1 MKPLRFCALI
11 LVMAVMAVATSTQA
25 QEPKKLSLQ
34 SALDLASRQNLDLLA
49 ARAQRAVAQAGVR
62 IAKQIPNP
70 TASVAVLRDTPHES
84 LFFDQQ
90 LEIGGRRKRRIELAR
105 QEGGLTE
112 VDITTLERQ
121 VRREVREAFYNL
133 ALARG
138 ISSQRGQASKLGERL
153 HDIAQARFDA
163 GDVPQLEVVQSDLEV
178 SRAHADFQIAQQE
191 EKVALSELNAL
202 LNEPAGTDWQLE
214 GPLDSLPPQIP
225 LAELVDRASASNAEL
240 QRVAQEQKVE
250 KSRQSLFEAERIPN
264 LGTEFGADFNA
275 PHDFRVGP
283 RGQLTME
290 LPIFTRNQG
299 EIAQSKASQHALS
312 TEAEATRRS
321 VAGRVESA
329 YFELDA
335 RRAEVE
341 IYRKDLVPATEHL
354 ESMAEESYRAGKSS
368 ILTVLDA
375 QRNVQQV
382 HQEYLQSVFNAQSS
396 FARLEE
402 TVGAPLD

>member
-1 MKPLRFCALI
+1 
-11 LVMAVMAVATSTQA
+11 MAVVAVATSTRA

-90 LEIGGRRKRRIELAR
+90 LEIGGRRKQRIELAR

-112 VDITTLERQ
+112 VDIATLERQ

-138 ISSQRGQASKLGERL
+138 ISSQRGQASKLAERL

-178 SRAHADFQIAQQE
+178 SRAHADFRIAQQE

-202 LNEPAGTDWQLE
+202 LNEPAATDWQLE

-225 LAELVDRASASNAEL
+225 LAELVDRATASNTEL
-240 QRVAQEQKVE
+240 RRVAQEQKVE

-264 LGTEFGADFNA
+264 LGLEFGTDFNS
-275 PHDFRVGP
+275 PREFRVGP

-299 EIAQSKASQHALS
+299 EIAQSRASQHALG

-382 HQEYLQSVFNAQSS
+382 QQEYLQSVFNAQSS

-402 TVGAPLD
+402 TVGVPLD